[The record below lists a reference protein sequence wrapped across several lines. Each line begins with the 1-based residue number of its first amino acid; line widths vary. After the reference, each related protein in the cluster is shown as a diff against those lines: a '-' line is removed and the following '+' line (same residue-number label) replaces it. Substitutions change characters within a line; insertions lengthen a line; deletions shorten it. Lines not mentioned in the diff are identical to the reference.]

1 MMNHESQQKVERIIE
16 RQMKGT
22 KFASRAHERGLN
34 PLYIANQLSAIVG
47 ELCEIGKDE
56 DAIWVD
62 RNYIK
67 EKLRNIQSQ
76 IDNILG

>member
-1 MMNHESQQKVERIIE
+1 MMNHEAQRKVERAIE
-16 RQMKGT
+16 SQMDGT

-34 PLYIANQLSAIVG
+34 PLYIADQLSAIVG
-47 ELCEIGKDE
+47 ELCEAGQAGETLWI
-56 DAIWVD
+56 D
-62 RNYIK
+62 RHYVA